1 MKPKG
6 ANLMS
11 NFVVGQTITIPQ
23 TNCWEAHQAE
33 IIEIAGDVLTLL
45 TYMALSDKLD
55 GQAAN
60 S

>member
-23 TNCWEAHQAE
+23 TNSWEAHQAE
-33 IIEIAGDVLTLL
+33 IIEIADDVLTLL
-45 TYMALSDKLD
+45 TYIVDHMVASCIRR
-55 GQAAN
+55 Q
-60 S
+60 